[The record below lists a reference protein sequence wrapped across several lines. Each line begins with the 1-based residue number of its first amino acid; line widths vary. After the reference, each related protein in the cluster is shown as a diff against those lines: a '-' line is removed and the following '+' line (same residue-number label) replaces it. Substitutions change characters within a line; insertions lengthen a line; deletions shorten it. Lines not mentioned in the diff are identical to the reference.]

1 MPRGVMSRVTI
12 LLSTILLLSG
22 SSYAQTISGSI
33 AGNIVD
39 AQHAALANASV
50 TAKDLEQQ
58 FTFSTRTDETGRFA
72 FPQVPPGT
80 YTIQVEAPGFK
91 RMERSRIV
99 LSANDKLALGELTM
113 EVGAVTEQ
121 IEVSAQAVVLQTES
135 AERSATLVS
144 KQIENI
150 AVNGRSYLALAGI
163 GPGVVSTVNLATAGP
178 GGLGSISA
186 NGTRTNSNQLTINGI
201 SNVDTGS
208 NGSVN
213 VTLSLDSVQEF
224 KMLTGVYQAEYGRS
238 MGAQINVITKS
249 GTSEFHGSGYWF
261 HRHDSL
267 NANNWLNNRNGL
279 PRNLF
284 RFNDP
289 GYTIGGPIKKDKVF
303 FFFSQEYQRQLRPQT
318 VHNRT

>member
-1 MPRGVMSRVTI
+1 MPRGVMSLATI

-22 SSYAQTISGSI
+22 TSYAQTISGSI

-91 RMERSRIV
+91 RLERSRIV

-163 GPGVVSTVNLATAGP
+163 APGVVSTVNLATAGP
-178 GGLGSISA
+178 GGLANISA

-238 MGAQINVITKS
+238 MGAQINLVTKS
-249 GTSEFHGSGYWF
+249 GSSDIHGSAYWF
-261 HRHDSL
+261 HRHDGL
-267 NANNWLNNRNGL
+267 NANSWINNRQPVGAGGN
-279 PRNLF
+279 PRTLF
-284 RFNDP
+284 RFNDV
-289 GYTIGGPIKKDKVF
+289 GFTIGGPVYIPKILK
-303 FFFSQEYQRQLRPQT
+303 SRQ
-318 VHNRT
+318 